1 MQITGRWGNH
11 GMDHERRRRLGLV
24 TGLVAAIVAASPAVA
39 AQPTVTRVIDNDHHG
54 VLHFDGDPACGS
66 FIGGVTEIADG
77 HEHLVIVDDGI
88 RLTVHYG
95 ETFKITAIPDD
106 PSIAPNTR
114 SGTDALTFVAKR
126 DGDTIFHESFHDFGP
141 AAWNL
146 NAKIRFATTF
156 ITHDGEVQVD
166 HTVDNDMPPPGC

>member
-1 MQITGRWGNH
+1 MMGIRIGRN
-11 GMDHERRRRLGLV
+11 RAV
-24 TGLVAAIVAASPAVA
+24 TGGRLIGLAAGLLATSIVASPALA
-39 AQPTVTRVIDNDHHG
+39 AQPTVTHTVTNHFHHEM
-54 VLHFDGDPACGS
+54 HIDGDPSCGP

-77 HEHLVIVDDGI
+77 NERLVIVDDGT

-95 ETFKITAIPDD
+95 ETFKILAIPDD

-114 SGTDALTFVAKR
+114 QGTDALTFVAKR

-146 NAKIRFATTF
+146 NAKIRMSTTF

-166 HTVDNDMPPPGC
+166 HSIVNDMPPPGC

>member
-1 MQITGRWGNH
+1 MRISGTRNHRIIGNP
-11 GMDHERRRRLGLV
+11 RRRLGIA
-24 TGLVAAIVAASPAVA
+24 TGLLVALVAASPAAA
-39 AQPTVTRVIDNDHHG
+39 AQPTVTRTIDNDHHSEM
-54 VLHFDGDPACGS
+54 HFDGDPACGP
-66 FIGGVTEIADG
+66 FIGGVTEIVDG
-77 HEHLVIVDDGI
+77 HEHLVIVDDGT
-88 RLTVHYG
+88 RLTVHFG
-95 ETFKITAIPDD
+95 EQFKIVAIPDD

-126 DGDTIFHESFHDFGP
+126 NGDTIFHESFHDFGP